1 MQLSLLY
8 MFNRTIF
15 SFQKNRAILFLIMLF
30 VASTVFSQQ
39 QKKLDIVFVGNSIT
53 YGAGLANKATD
64 APPVHASNY
73 LKKHFSDVQ
82 FSNQGV
88 SGFTT
93 VDFLPSTNTA
103 FKKVEHSAATF
114 ANDKDATLVFSMILG
129 TNDSAIEGPNGSP
142 VSPASYQGNVKAII
156 DRLLKDFPTCKIVL
170 HHPIWYS
177 PNTYNGSKYLQEGL
191 DRLQSYF
198 PVLDKIVKEYAATHP
213 KQVFAGDKDAFNYFK
228 KNHKALFQY
237 ENGNAGTFFLHP
249 NEKGA
254 EELGKFW
261 GKAIEKAIDN

>member
-1 MQLSLLY
+1 MHLSLPF
-8 MFNRTIF
+8 MSNGPIF
-15 SFQKNRAILFLIMLF
+15 SLQKNRAILFLIMML
-30 VASTVFSQQ
+30 ATTAAFSQQ
-39 QKKLDIVFVGNSIT
+39 QKKLDIVFIGNSIT
-53 YGAGLANKATD
+53 HGAGLANPAAD

-73 LKKHFSDVQ
+73 LKKQFSDVQ

-103 FKKVEHSAATF
+103 FQKVEQAAVTF
-114 ANDKDATLVFSMILG
+114 ANDKDATLVLSMILG

-142 VSPASYQGNVKAII
+142 VSPASYEENVKAII

-170 HHPIWYS
+170 HRPIWYS
-177 PNTYNGSKYLQEGL
+177 PTTYNGSKYLQEGL

-198 PVLDKIVKEYAATHP
+198 PVLDKIVKDYAATHP
-213 KQVFAGDKDAFNYFK
+213 NQVFTGDKDAFKYFK
-228 KNHKALFQY
+228 KNYKTLFQY
-237 ENGNAGTFFLHP
+237 EKGNAGTFFLHP

-254 EELGKFW
+254 EKLGMFW
-261 GKAIEKAIDN
+261 GKAIVKVMEN

>member
-1 MQLSLLY
+1 MHLTLLY
-8 MFNRTIF
+8 VISRTIL
-15 SFQKNRAILFLIMLF
+15 SFQKNRAILLLVMMFG
-30 VASTVFSQQ
+30 ATAVFSQQ
-39 QKKLDIVFVGNSIT
+39 QKKLDIVFIGNSIT
-53 YGAGLANKATD
+53 HGAGLANPATD
-64 APPVHASNY
+64 AQPVHASNY
-73 LKKHFSDVQ
+73 LKKQFSDVR

-93 VDFLPSTNTA
+93 VDFLPSTNTS
-103 FKKVEHSAATF
+103 FQKVEQAAATF

-142 VSPASYQGNVKAII
+142 VSPASYAENVKAII
-156 DRLLKDFPTCKIVL
+156 DRLLKDFPNCKIVL

-198 PVLDKIVKEYAATHP
+198 PVLNKIVKEYASTHP
-213 KQVFAGDKDAFNYFK
+213 RQVFAGDKDAFNYFR
-228 KNHKALFQY
+228 KNYKTLFQN
-237 ENGNAGTFFLHP
+237 EKGNAGTFFLHP

-254 EELGKFW
+254 EKLGRFW
-261 GKAIEKAIDN
+261 GKAIEKAMDN

>member
-1 MQLSLLY
+1 MHLFLPYTS
-8 MFNRTIF
+8 NRTIF
-15 SFQKNRAILFLIMLF
+15 SSQKNRAILFLIMMLG
-30 VASTVFSQQ
+30 ATTVFSQQ
-39 QKKLDIVFVGNSIT
+39 QKKLDIVFIGNSIT
-53 YGAGLANKATD
+53 HGAGLANPTTD

-73 LKKHFSDVQ
+73 LKKQFSDVQ

-103 FKKVEHSAATF
+103 FQKVEQAAATY

-142 VSPASYQGNVKAII
+142 VSPASYEENVKAII
-156 DRLLKDFPTCKIVL
+156 DHLLKDFPKCKIVL
-170 HHPIWYS
+170 HRPIWYS

-198 PVLDKIVKEYAATHP
+198 PVLDKIVKEYTSTHP
-213 KQVFAGDKDAFNYFK
+213 EQVFAGDKDAFNYFR
-228 KNHKALFQY
+228 KNYKTLFKY
-237 ENGNAGTFFLHP
+237 EKGNAGTFFLHP

-254 EELGKFW
+254 EKLGMFW
-261 GKAIEKAIDN
+261 GKAIAKNLH